1 MEFLVEVNTTHPE
14 RIRGLCGHPPGE
26 DAQAYVDD
34 VMERE
39 LAIGPDLKKNG
50 VKRTWELVGRYAVLL
65 LWEAPDAA
73 ALHKQLLELP
83 LFPWMD
89 IKVTPLAPHWMDAL

>member
-14 RIRGLCGHPPGE
+14 RIRGLCGHATTVE
-26 DAQAYVDD
+26 AQAYVDD

-39 LAIGPDLKKNG
+39 LAIGPWLKEQG
-50 VKRTWELVGRYAVLL
+50 VLRTWEVLGRYAVIL
-65 LWEAPDAA
+65 LWEAPDAG
-73 ALHKQLLELP
+73 ALQKLLTELP

-89 IKVTPLAPHWMDAL
+89 IKVTTLAPHWMDAL